1 MVKCVHNEC
10 QWPECDKTC
19 GLVPTGDYEAGSSAE
34 ESLIHHLQCRIDE
47 LLTANKE
54 LRQKITAAKMIVR
67 SFDRNLYIPTEEDI
81 ACSKVCLYGRA
92 DCVYN
97 PEYIRRNDPEWW
109 VELGMPTECKEE
121 SCYYYDE
128 DK

>member
-34 ESLIHHLQCRIDE
+34 EGLIYHLQHRVDE
-47 LLTANKE
+47 LLAANSNLKS
-54 LRQKITAAKMIVR
+54 QIKSVKNIVY
-67 SFDRNLYIPTEEDI
+67 SMDKALYLPTEEEI
-81 ACSKVCLYGRA
+81 ACAKVCLYKHS
-92 DCVYN
+92 DCIYN
-97 PEYIRRNDPEWW
+97 PEYLRRHYTKAWIRM
-109 VELGMPTECKEE
+109 GMPTECKEE
-121 SCYYYDE
+121 SCYY